1 MKGNSNFEQTITAS
15 TENGTTFFEQ
25 SLNITLKQLSKEDHK
40 ELKLM
45 SYGRPHIAVE
55 DYNGNVFLM
64 GIEHGAE
71 LSGGTIATGSAMGDL
86 SGYSLTFT
94 AMERRPAN
102 FIDAPTAADPYDG
115 MASATVTV
123 TEGTN

>member
-1 MKGNSNFEQTITAS
+1 
-15 TENGTTFFEQ
+15 
-25 SLNITLKQLSKEDHK
+25 
-40 ELKLM
+40 M

-71 LSGGTIATGSAMGDL
+71 LSGGTIATGAAMGDL

>member
-1 MKGNSNFEQTITAS
+1 M
-15 TENGTTFFEQ
+15 GT
-25 SLNITLKQLSKEDHK
+25 
-40 ELKLM
+40 
-45 SYGRPHIAVE
+45 
-55 DYNGNVFLM
+55 
-64 GIEHGAE
+64 EHGAE

-102 FIDAPTAADPYDG
+102 FLQSATATDPYAG
-115 MASATVTV
+115 MSSATVTI